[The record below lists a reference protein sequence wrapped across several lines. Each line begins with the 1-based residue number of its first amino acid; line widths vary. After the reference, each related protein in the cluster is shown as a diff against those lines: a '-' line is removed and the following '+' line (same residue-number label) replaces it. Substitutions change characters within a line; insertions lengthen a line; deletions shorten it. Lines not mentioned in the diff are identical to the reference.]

1 MMEAYETKF
10 FEDVDAAWNGYVEDT
25 METVQMEAAI
35 HRQVVGDTIDYLW
48 DRSAYPGPSLDDVYP
63 RPSVAFAAKNAKKIN
78 KGTDYSEYYAPFAA
92 GTLTISS
99 MVAYYISKSSTKIQ
113 SVETLL

>member
-1 MMEAYETKF
+1 M
-10 FEDVDAAWNGYVEDT
+10 D
-25 METVQMEAAI
+25 
-35 HRQVVGDTIDYLW
+35 DTIDYLW

-99 MVAYYISKSSTKIQ
+99 MVAPPPPPSTRSIT
-113 SVETLL
+113 SRHGSRFGTCR

>member
-1 MMEAYETKF
+1 MMEAYEKKF
-10 FEDVDAAWNGYVEDT
+10 YEDLDEAWNGYVEDT

-63 RPSVAFAAKNAKKIN
+63 RPSVAFAAKNAKKTIN
-78 KGTDYSEYYAPFAA
+78 KGTDYTAYYAGAAA

-99 MVAYYISKSSTKIQ
+99 MAAYFLSKS
-113 SVETLL
+113 